1 MADLSSHGPA
11 SFWTQADALLRKN
24 LIFQKR
30 NVKTNI
36 RLTIIPLLLCVLL
49 VVIQTIINN
58 ELDKP
63 ENKCGCA
70 CIDTN
75 GDGQCEQVCGIE
87 YSDLDQAF
95 RCAIPQ
101 PPEWPPILQVPEPQ
115 YRAVQTDFLSFSDLP
130 NESCKSTGSC
140 PASILL
146 TGNNRTLA
154 QSLALNM
161 FPTSFSFNPNDVWY
175 SLANNVLGSASGTES
190 TNYLEPAFSSDL
202 PVYQVQSQ
210 CAQNSTFSVSF
221 PLGST
226 EIQQDI
232 TCVRGLHLWRNSSTE
247 VNDELYYGFRKGNS
261 ERKINELIAAYDFL
275 NTDGNNFNL
284 NVWYNASYKND
295 SGNQP
300 ITLTRVPRSINMASN
315 SYLQFLI
322 GPAAR
327 MVFEFT
333 KEMPK
338 HDLELRLDFSSLLG
352 PLFFS
357 WVIVQLFP
365 VVLIAIVY
373 EREHRLRIMMKM
385 HGLNDGPYWMI
396 SYAYFLVLSSVY
408 MLCFVVFGS
417 VIGLKFFTL
426 NSYSIQFVF
435 YFIYI
440 NLQVVLAFLVA
451 PLFSNTRTAAVL
463 GYLIVFGSG
472 LLGNFL
478 FQFFLQDPSFPRGWI
493 TVMELY
499 PGFAVFRGLYELADY
514 AFTGNY
520 MGIDGMRW
528 KDLSDDDNGMKVVL
542 IIMFVEWLVVLFV
555 AYYVDQVLS
564 SGKHPLFFLKYFQ
577 NRSSGSPRTPSL
589 LRQGSKVFVQME
601 KPDVLQEVST

>member
-275 NTDGNNFNL
+275 NTSGNNFNL

-417 VIGLKFFTL
+417 VIG
-426 NSYSIQFVF
+426 SIPFPMSC
-435 YFIYI
+435 YFS
-440 NLQVVLAFLVA
+440 V
-451 PLFSNTRTAAVL
+451 
-463 GYLIVFGSG
+463 
-472 LLGNFL
+472 
-478 FQFFLQDPSFPRGWI
+478 
-493 TVMELY
+493 
-499 PGFAVFRGLYELADY
+499 
-514 AFTGNY
+514 
-520 MGIDGMRW
+520 
-528 KDLSDDDNGMKVVL
+528 
-542 IIMFVEWLVVLFV
+542 
-555 AYYVDQVLS
+555 
-564 SGKHPLFFLKYFQ
+564 
-577 NRSSGSPRTPSL
+577 
-589 LRQGSKVFVQME
+589 
-601 KPDVLQEVST
+601 